1 MQVLCE
7 LRKIKALS
15 DFRFLTFALH
25 KLVRLEPDLRFKGQ
39 FQDKQIAL
47 EKAKKGFRLP
57 DTVEIL
63 SLSFLIMKWFGLFL
77 GHLSHST
84 LHVREHR

>member
-7 LRKIKALS
+7 LKMVKALS
-15 DFRFLTFALH
+15 DFRFLTFTLH

-47 EKAKKGFRLP
+47 EIAKKGFRLP

-63 SLSFLIMKWFGLFL
+63 FYRSLL
-77 GHLSHST
+77 
-84 LHVREHR
+84 

>member
-15 DFRFLTFALH
+15 DFRFLTFTLH

-39 FQDKQIAL
+39 FQDRQIAL
-47 EKAKKGFRLP
+47 EIAKKR
-57 DTVEIL
+57 I
-63 SLSFLIMKWFGLFL
+63 SSA
-77 GHLSHST
+77 
-84 LHVREHR
+84 

>member
-39 FQDKQIAL
+39 FQDRQIAL
-47 EKAKKGFRLP
+47 EIAKKGFRLP

-63 SLSFLIMKWFGLFL
+63 FCHFLL
-77 GHLSHST
+77 
-84 LHVREHR
+84 

>member
-25 KLVRLEPDLRFKGQ
+25 KLVRLWPVLRFKGQ
-39 FQDKQIAL
+39 FQDRQIAL
-47 EKAKKGFRLP
+47 EIAKKGFRLP

-63 SLSFLIMKWFGLFL
+63 FLSFLIMKWFGLCL

>member
-7 LRKIKALS
+7 LKMVKALS
-15 DFRFLTFALH
+15 DFRFLTFTLH

-63 SLSFLIMKWFGLFL
+63 FCHFLL
-77 GHLSHST
+77 
-84 LHVREHR
+84 

>member
-1 MQVLCE
+1 MHVLCE
-7 LRKIKALS
+7 LKKIKALS

-39 FQDKQIAL
+39 FQDRQIVL
-47 EKAKKGFRLP
+47 EIAKKGFRLP

-63 SLSFLIMKWFGLFL
+63 FYRSLL
-77 GHLSHST
+77 
-84 LHVREHR
+84 

>member
-7 LRKIKALS
+7 LKMVKALS
-15 DFRFLTFALH
+15 DFRFLTFTLH

-39 FQDKQIAL
+39 FQDKQIVL
-47 EKAKKGFRLP
+47 EIAKKGFRLP

-63 SLSFLIMKWFGLFL
+63 SYRSLL
-77 GHLSHST
+77 
-84 LHVREHR
+84 

>member
-39 FQDKQIAL
+39 FQDRQIAL
-47 EKAKKGFRLP
+47 EIAKKR
-57 DTVEIL
+57 I
-63 SLSFLIMKWFGLFL
+63 SSA
-77 GHLSHST
+77 
-84 LHVREHR
+84 

>member
-39 FQDKQIAL
+39 FQDKQIVL
-47 EKAKKGFRLP
+47 EIAKKGFRLP

-63 SLSFLIMKWFGLFL
+63 SLSFLMKWFGLFL

>member
-7 LRKIKALS
+7 LKKIKALS

-39 FQDKQIAL
+39 FQDRQIVL
-47 EKAKKGFRLP
+47 EIAKKGFRLP

-63 SLSFLIMKWFGLFL
+63 FLSFLIMK
-77 GHLSHST
+77 
-84 LHVREHR
+84 

>member
-1 MQVLCE
+1 MHVLCE

-15 DFRFLTFALH
+15 DFRFLTFPLH
-25 KLVRLEPDLRFKGQ
+25 KLVRLWPVLRFKGQ

-47 EKAKKGFRLP
+47 EIAKKGFRLP

-63 SLSFLIMKWFGLFL
+63 FYRSLL
-77 GHLSHST
+77 
-84 LHVREHR
+84 